1 MPASL
6 PYPARTFGPTKPRN
20 DDTAQRLLWKIAEL
34 LSVGLGGNGVEA
46 VTGAGTFTGLYGVY
60 HALTD
65 TVVAS
70 VTYSDGSTFPAGSTV
85 KAGDQIAGN
94 ITSIVI
100 TSGTGELYLRTV

>member
-1 MPASL
+1 MSL
-6 PYPARTFGPTKPRN
+6 PYPGVSFGPSQPRN
-20 DDTAQRLLWKIAEL
+20 DDTAQRLLWKIASL
-34 LSVGLGGNGVEA
+34 LSVGLGGLGVLA
-46 VTGAGTFTGLYGVY
+46 VTGAATHTGSFGIY

-70 VTYSDGSTFPAGSTV
+70 VAYADGSTFPAGSTV

-100 TSGTGELYLRTV
+100 TSGTGELYRR